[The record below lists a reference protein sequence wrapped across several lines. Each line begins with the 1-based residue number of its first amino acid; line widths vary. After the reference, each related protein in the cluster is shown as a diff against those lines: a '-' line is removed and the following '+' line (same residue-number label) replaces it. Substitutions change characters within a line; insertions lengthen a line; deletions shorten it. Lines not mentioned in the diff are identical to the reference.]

1 MNTPGHDHVAR
12 EWEAQ
17 EHARRQARTAAVTN
31 PPAARGSGPSRD
43 LSPAVERSPASP
55 HEAGDAAYRHV
66 AEALRRPPPVDLP
79 PDFAARV
86 ARIADVRAATSVA
99 GSPRLEPLPQSGAFE
114 RVLTGVRSE
123 EHTSEL
129 QSLMRISYAV
139 FCLKKNKK
147 HTYITNTYSNIEQ
160 Q

>member
-1 MNTPGHDHVAR
+1 MRIRDWSSDVCSSDLSQTAARDSGIKHRSHRMNTPGHDHDAR

-31 PPAARGSGPSRD
+31 PPAARGSGSSRD

-79 PDFAARV
+79 PAFAARA
-86 ARIADVRAATSVA
+86 AR
-99 GSPRLEPLPQSGAFE
+99 LPQARPAPPAAGHPA
-114 RVLTGVRSE
+114 TA
-123 EHTSEL
+123 T
-129 QSLMRISYAV
+129 
-139 FCLKKNKK
+139 
-147 HTYITNTYSNIEQ
+147 
-160 Q
+160 